1 MLVRINDYV
10 VHMPDPVT
18 LALGVAIGKLLLRWA
33 DLNDTADALE
43 DAHAGFGA
51 LRLLSSKK
59 ATDPVSVA
67 ITQMLQER
75 LTAVADQAR
84 RGQMRIA
91 VLNVADLLTGL
102 TDDDIR
108 IAAQHPQGFPDY
120 LARGPGQGLLRQT
133 EAALTP
139 FTREVMHVG
148 AEVFAE
154 LAPRSGRFAG
164 AALLRLLDQVDTTA
178 GGVAELHDEI
188 AAVRAEL
195 AEATISVSARV
206 DAVHTK
212 VDRLLE
218 VVDRDGTTHLAVGA
232 SVRITREG
240 TPIGPPITDWDP
252 AALGVHA
259 SITVCDEAT
268 LTPYITRTHDLRLR
282 ELLASFDQAIWGR
295 RMVVVEGNSCTGKTR
310 SLYEAVREV
319 LPEWQLVAPTSSTH
333 LVQVL
338 TAGVPAGT
346 VVWLDELQ
354 KKLTKTS
361 EGITAAQGIS
371 ALLDAHH
378 VGPILFAG
386 TIWPDN
392 LAALSRRPEPHES
405 TAGADCVPALLDAA
419 FVVTVPDAFIDTEL
433 ADAPA
438 DPRLRVAINTATQ
451 TSRPETGRK
460 VTQVLAGGDAL
471 VRRAYPL
478 PGSRNRREFSP
489 AAKAVL
495 MAAGDLRR
503 LGLPNPLPHWVLVGA
518 APGYLDHPPPAGST
532 WLEAAMA
539 QLTRAAR
546 LDDPLTDT
554 HALDIHAEGVPALT
568 PTWATDI
575 NGDPIEGY
583 DLHDFLLQDHLA
595 RHRDSPTRQA
605 LWDALAGRTQ
615 APEPVNH
622 RAAAAQRRSLL
633 PPESLGQVLQG
644 AWTRGM
650 YRQSLEIF
658 SAHLEA
664 DPDCSR
670 SLSWLAQSAAFRQS
684 ILPVG
689 DENIQ
694 ACEALQAFRGL
705 LTPEALERVF
715 VYDRILLFPDTAHGE
730 DLDREIG
737 EVDGSRWQAIG
748 NASWLGELA
757 AYGNT
762 DALHA
767 LEVLANR
774 NDVGRFIRRVS
785 RDLGGGHSYT
795 GDDIAIGISEWAH
808 RDWWFPRRYDSDYDE
823 IASHWHWALGRRAGS
838 ADLQAFRALW
848 QEARYYSSAGVTLV
862 KLLVRC
868 ALEGKMIA
876 GKNPAFFLSAIVG
889 PVEVDLAEARA
900 TTAPIVAEWDRDVKE
915 QIALED
921 EAKQRE
927 STLGRGGA
935 APEAPDFRAVIT
947 ESMLMEIRR
956 GQDLRDLERH
966 ILRSW
971 YEVNITQDVDEP
983 LDIDEVIDIRSVCG
997 ATAAWCLWSLLG
1009 SAPNWDGEI
1018 WDSLR
1023 EAAEHSALDDVVLVS
1038 ALANSG
1044 QTRTREEIE
1053 DRAGAVGGSARHAVV
1068 ERALFDCMRGRYQT
1082 AIGNWHVLTENQV
1095 WTSRVIGV
1103 LSSRAVDGDLGAR
1116 QALGRLAVFPE
1127 RAAPRPEGLAG
1138 LPSPF
1143 VTQEPETPAS
1153 QAASAVLLWRAIDGD
1168 SLAME
1173 ELDRKATSL
1182 ESARRCLAQLLTRWA
1197 REPDGSDAR
1206 GQLRAR
1212 AEHDPVAWD
1221 GYASVLL
1228 DLYAAGDSS
1237 ALPDLLILGSL
1248 ATFTRLEELISL
1260 LISQGKIGHGDALA
1274 TLQRLVHSGLPS
1286 AAPALLEI
1294 YRDQCRSVSPSS
1306 KGGEQAG
1313 LVGLTCQAK
1322 PDMDDTHHGA

>member
-139 FTREVMHVG
+139 FTREVMHAG

-188 AAVRAEL
+188 AAVRADL
-195 AEATISVSARV
+195 VEAMISVSARV

-268 LTPYITRTHDLRLR
+268 LTPYIARTHDLRLR
-282 ELLASFDQAIWGR
+282 EVLASFDQAIWGR

-310 SLYEAVREV
+310 SLYEAVLKV
-319 LPEWQLVAPTSSTH
+319 LPDWQLVAPTSSTH

-392 LAALSRRPEPHES
+392 LTALSRRPEPHES
-405 TAGADCVPALLDAA
+405 TAGADCVPTLLDAA
-419 FVVTVPDAFIDTEL
+419 IVVTVPDAFFDTEL
-433 ADAPA
+433 ADTPA

-471 VRRAYPL
+471 VRRAYPQ
-478 PGSRNRREFSP
+478 PESRNRREFSP

-495 MAAGDLRR
+495 KAAGDLRR
-503 LGLPNPLPHWVLVGA
+503 LGLPNPLPQWVLVGA
-518 APGYLDHPPPAGST
+518 APGYLDHPPPPRST
-532 WLEAAMA
+532 WLEAAMD

-568 PTWATDI
+568 PTWTTDI
-575 NGDPIEGY
+575 NGDPVEGY
-583 DLHDFLLQDHLA
+583 DLHDYLLQDHLA

-605 LWDALAGRTQ
+605 LWDTLAAPRTQ
-615 APEPVNH
+615 APKPANH
-622 RAAAAQRRSLL
+622 RAAEAQRRSLL
-633 PPESLGQVLQG
+633 TPESLGQVLQG
-644 AWTRGM
+644 AWARGM

-664 DPDCSR
+664 DPDYSH
-670 SLSWLAQSAAFRQS
+670 SLSWLAQSAAFRRA

-694 ACEALQAFRGL
+694 ASDALRAFHGL
-705 LTPEALERVF
+705 LTPEALKRISA
-715 VYDRILLFPDTAHGE
+715 YDRVLLFPDTARGE
-730 DLDREIG
+730 NLGYEIG
-737 EVDGSRWQAIG
+737 EFNGSRWQATG
-748 NASWLGELA
+748 AASLLGELA
-757 AYGNT
+757 ADGNA

-767 LEVLANR
+767 LEVLVNP
-774 NDVGRFIRRVS
+774 NDAGRFIRRVS
-785 RDLGGGHSYT
+785 RDVGGRHSFT
-795 GDDIAIGISEWAH
+795 GDDIAVGLSEWAH
-808 RDWWFPRRYDSDYDE
+808 RDWWLPHRYDSFHDE
-823 IASHWHWALGRRAGS
+823 IAVYWHWALGRRAGS
-838 ADLQAFRALW
+838 ADLQAFQALW
-848 QEARYYSSAGVTLV
+848 QEARYYSSAGVALV

-868 ALEGKMIA
+868 AFEGKMIA
-876 GKNPAFFLSAIVG
+876 GKDPVFFLSAIAG
-889 PVEVDLAEARA
+889 PVEVNLAEARDI
-900 TTAPIVAEWDRDVKE
+900 TAPLVAEWDRQA
-915 QIALED
+915 QIARED
-921 EAKQRE
+921 EADRRE
-927 STLGRGGA
+927 GTLRQGGMS
-935 APEAPDFRAVIT
+935 PETSDFRAVIT
-947 ESMLMEIRR
+947 ESMLMEIQRN
-956 GQDLRDLERH
+956 QA
-966 ILRSW
+966 
-971 YEVNITQDVDEP
+971 
-983 LDIDEVIDIRSVCG
+983 C
-997 ATAAWCLWSLLG
+997 ATW
-1009 SAPNWDGEI
+1009 
-1018 WDSLR
+1018 
-1023 EAAEHSALDDVVLVS
+1023 
-1038 ALANSG
+1038 
-1044 QTRTREEIE
+1044 
-1053 DRAGAVGGSARHAVV
+1053 SAR
-1068 ERALFDCMRGRYQT
+1068 FY
-1082 AIGNWHVLTENQV
+1082 VLGT
-1095 WTSRVIGV
+1095 T
-1103 LSSRAVDGDLGAR
+1103 
-1116 QALGRLAVFPE
+1116 
-1127 RAAPRPEGLAG
+1127 
-1138 LPSPF
+1138 
-1143 VTQEPETPAS
+1143 
-1153 QAASAVLLWRAIDGD
+1153 
-1168 SLAME
+1168 
-1173 ELDRKATSL
+1173 
-1182 ESARRCLAQLLTRWA
+1182 
-1197 REPDGSDAR
+1197 
-1206 GQLRAR
+1206 
-1212 AEHDPVAWD
+1212 
-1221 GYASVLL
+1221 
-1228 DLYAAGDSS
+1228 
-1237 ALPDLLILGSL
+1237 
-1248 ATFTRLEELISL
+1248 
-1260 LISQGKIGHGDALA
+1260 
-1274 TLQRLVHSGLPS
+1274 
-1286 AAPALLEI
+1286 
-1294 YRDQCRSVSPSS
+1294 
-1306 KGGEQAG
+1306 
-1313 LVGLTCQAK
+1313 
-1322 PDMDDTHHGA
+1322 